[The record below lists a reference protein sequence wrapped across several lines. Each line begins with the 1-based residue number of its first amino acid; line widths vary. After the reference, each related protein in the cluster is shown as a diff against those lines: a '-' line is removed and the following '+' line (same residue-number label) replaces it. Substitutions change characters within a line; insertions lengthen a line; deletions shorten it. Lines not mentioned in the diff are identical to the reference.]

1 MTTFLSIICAIYC
14 SFIVFSSLAFKTG
27 YDGNWWID
35 DLKSLYKCVFAYQ
48 IVTYNAIKKRL
59 NKVGIFIV
67 LFLATVT
74 YLPLMILE
82 ILLVTLW
89 SIIYGI
95 CILFCKVFKRRTE

>member
-1 MTTFLSIICAIYC
+1 MTIFLSIIGVIYC
-14 SFIVFSSLAFKTG
+14 LFIIFSSLAFQIG
-27 YDGNWWID
+27 YDGNLWID

-67 LFLATVT
+67 LFLVTVT
-74 YLPLMILE
+74 YLPLMLLE
-82 ILLVTLW
+82 FSLVTLW

>member
-1 MTTFLSIICAIYC
+1 MTTFLSIIGVPYC
-14 SFIVFSSLAFKTG
+14 LFIIFSSLAFLIE

-35 DLKSLYKCVFAYQ
+35 DLKSLYKLIFAYQ
-48 IVTYNAIKKRL
+48 IVTYNHIKQKL

-67 LFLATVT
+67 LFLVTVT

-95 CILFCKVFKRRTE
+95 WILFCKVFKRRIK

>member
-1 MTTFLSIICAIYC
+1 MTTFLSIIGVMYCLFIIY
-14 SFIVFSSLAFKTG
+14 SSLAFKIG
-27 YDGNWWID
+27 NDENWWID

-48 IVTYNAIKKRL
+48 IVTYNHIKQKL

-67 LFLATVT
+67 LFLVTVT
-74 YLPLMILE
+74 YLPLMLFE

-95 CILFCKVFKRRTE
+95 CILFCKVFKRRIK